1 MSSELQWSA
10 LSQECLPRPS
20 LYGEVSKR
28 AWPLWGDFVVRAWG
42 RHPGWLLSL
51 GPGWWWGGRTNEEIL
66 NHSAEGPGTRPSRET
81 ATCRLPLM
89 GPKASAIMESFC
101 SCGKSPGMQNYKSP
115 ICAGRREGCL
125 SGRLTRKDLL
135 VR

>member
-1 MSSELQWSA
+1 MVSIVSGMPAATFTVWRSQQAGLAPLGGLRGEGVGEAPGLAA
-10 LSQECLPRPS
+10 LPGAR
-20 LYGEVSKR
+20 
-28 AWPLWGDFVVRAWG
+28 VVG
-42 RHPGWLLSL
+42 G
-51 GPGWWWGGRTNEEIL
+51 GGRTNEEIL